1 MRPALARRL
10 LLMTLLLILLTLFAT
25 TLGAMRLPLASLLPA
40 GDEMLRHIWLTI
52 RLPRVLLALLV
63 GAALALSG
71 CVMQG
76 VFRNPLADP
85 GLLGISSGA
94 ALAVA
99 SWLVLPLSATGLIA
113 LYMPML
119 AAFIG
124 SLAVM
129 VVIFILSRAEEGSL
143 SRLLLVGIA
152 INALCGALVGV
163 LAWLSNDAQLR
174 QLSLWGMGSLGQ
186 AEWPTLLVAATLII
200 PAALAVWWMASRLNL
215 LQLGDEE
222 AHYLGVNVRAL
233 QRWLLLCSAVL
244 VAAAVAIS
252 GVIGF
257 IGLVV
262 PHLMRLW
269 LGPDHRGLIPGSLLA
284 GAILLL
290 LADTLARTVAAPAEM
305 PVGCSP
311 ACWAPPGF
319 CGWSFVGRTP
329 NMANE
334 YCAQGLALRLGQRQ
348 IIDNIS
354 VALRGGEMTALIGP
368 NGAGK
373 STLLRLLTGYLTPD
387 SGTRHLAGT
396 PLEAWSPEA
405 LARRRAVMLQRT
417 ALQADWTVETVI
429 AMGRSP
435 WGPTADPAE
444 LAAVMAVT
452 GCDDLAGRRYPALSG
467 GEQQR
472 VQLARCLAQL
482 WRDGAPQG
490 WLFLDEPTSALDL
503 YYQQH
508 LLRLLKRLT
517 AGGQLH
523 VCVVLHDLNLAA
535 LWADRILLL
544 HQGRL
549 VAQGTPQEVI
559 QQSVIHR
566 WYGAD
571 VRLGQHPDN
580 AAPQVYLA
588 P

>member
-10 LLMTLLLILLTLFAT
+10 LLMTLLLVSLTLFAT
-25 TLGAMRLPLASLLPA
+25 TLGAMRLSLVNLLPS
-40 GDEMLRHIWLTI
+40 GDDMLRHIWLTI

-76 VFRNPLADP
+76 LFRNPLADP

-99 SWLVLPLSATGLIA
+99 SWLVLPFSAAGLIA

-163 LAWLSNDAQLR
+163 LSWLSNDAQLR
-174 QLSLWGMGSLGQ
+174 QLSLWGMGSLG
-186 AEWPTLLVAATLII
+186 LLVAATLII

-222 AHYLGVNVRAL
+222 AHYLGVNVQAL

-244 VAAAVAIS
+244 VAVAVAIS

-290 LADTLARTVAAPAEM
+290 LADTLARTVAAPAEI
-305 PVGCSP
+305 PVG
-311 ACWAPPGF
+311 
-319 CGWSFVGRTP
+319 
-329 NMANE
+329 
-334 YCAQGLALRLGQRQ
+334 
-348 IIDNIS
+348 
-354 VALRGGEMTALIGP
+354 
-368 NGAGK
+368 
-373 STLLRLLTGYLTPD
+373 LLTSL
-387 SGTRHLAGT
+387 L
-396 PLEAWSPEA
+396 
-405 LARRRAVMLQRT
+405 
-417 ALQADWTVETVI
+417 
-429 AMGRSP
+429 
-435 WGPTADPAE
+435 
-444 LAAVMAVT
+444 
-452 GCDDLAGRRYPALSG
+452 
-467 GEQQR
+467 
-472 VQLARCLAQL
+472 
-482 WRDGAPQG
+482 GAPWFL
-490 WLFLDEPTSALDL
+490 WLVF
-503 YYQQH
+503 
-508 LLRLLKRLT
+508 
-517 AGGQLH
+517 
-523 VCVVLHDLNLAA
+523 
-535 LWADRILLL
+535 
-544 HQGRL
+544 
-549 VAQGTPQEVI
+549 
-559 QQSVIHR
+559 HR
-566 WYGAD
+566 ENSRHG
-571 VRLGQHPDN
+571 
-580 AAPQVYLA
+580 
-588 P
+588 